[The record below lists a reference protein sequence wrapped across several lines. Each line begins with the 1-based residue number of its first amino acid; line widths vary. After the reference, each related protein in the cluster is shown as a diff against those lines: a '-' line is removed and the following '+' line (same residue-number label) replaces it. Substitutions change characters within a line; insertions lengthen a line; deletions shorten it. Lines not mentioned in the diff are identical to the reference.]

1 MNLVTIGKISGT
13 HHLKGAVKSNLN
25 INDPNILVNE
35 KVLIIKPTGE
45 KVILTVKK
53 ISRLVGEKYTIE
65 FEEIKNKTEANVLH
79 NSIVKINRKF
89 LGLAEGE
96 YLLQDLLGMKV
107 FLEDKTC
114 IGSVTEVFDT
124 AAHDIIV
131 VSDDEYE
138 AMIPKLDPFIKN
150 IDFSNNEIIVD
161 LWEGMRELKIK
172 K

>member
-13 HHLKGAVKSNLN
+13 HHLKGVVKSNLN
-25 INDPNILVNE
+25 ISDPSVLIDE
-35 KVLIIKPTGE
+35 KVLIIKATGE
-45 KVILTVKK
+45 KTILTVTKV
-53 ISRLVGEKYTIE
+53 SRLVGEKYTIE
-65 FEEIKNKTEANVLH
+65 FAEIKNKTEANALH
-79 NSIVKINRKF
+79 NGIIKLNRNI

-107 FLEDKTC
+107 FLEDETF
-114 IGSVTEVFDT
+114 IGTVSEVFDT

-131 VSDDEYE
+131 VTEGDYE
-138 AMIPKLDPFIKN
+138 AMIPKIEPFIKDIN
-150 IDFSNNEIIVD
+150 FSENKIIVD

>member
-25 INDPNILVNE
+25 INDPSILVNE
-35 KVLIIKPTGE
+35 KVLLIKPTGE
-45 KVILTVKK
+45 KVILTVNK
-53 ISRLVGEKYTIE
+53 ISKLVGEKYTIE
-65 FEEIKNKTEANVLH
+65 FEEIKNKTEANALH
-79 NSIVKINRKF
+79 NSVVKINRKF

-114 IGSVTEVFDT
+114 IGNVTEVFDT

-131 VSDDEYE
+131 VCDDKYE
-138 AMIPKLDPFIKN
+138 AMIPKIDTFIKN
-150 IDFSNNEIIVD
+150 IDFSKNQIIVE
-161 LWEGMRELKIK
+161 LWKGMRELKNK